1 MIPWALWRR
10 SLVALGLAARSLSR
24 HPLRAAL
31 TAGGILV
38 GVLSVT
44 TVMTLGE
51 GAERAIES
59 QLQNLGENLL
69 TIQPRDT
76 QASGARQQEVV
87 SLSELDGQAL
97 AKEIAEIVR
106 VAPVVEGASRLR
118 THDRNS
124 SAKLVGTT
132 LDYFAAR
139 NYEVADGA
147 LWDEA
152 AERAGSRVVLLGPT
166 IAEQLFGSRSV
177 VGEFVRIGRHAYRV
191 VGVLAEKGQTPFG
204 MDQDSIAVLPL
215 RTMRAKVSPGRPFEV
230 SQLLVKLGAG
240 ADGAQAERRMTALL
254 RQRHH
259 LDTDQGDDFS
269 IRDSARF
276 AEAQRGI
283 LLVMRTLLL
292 CIAGISLVIGGIGVT
307 NIMLVSVTERSRE
320 IGTRLAIGARASD
333 IMGQFLFEAVF
344 LCVLGGILGA
354 LGSTLLIPPLESYFG
369 WDLRLSLR
377 ALAVATAVST
387 TLGVTFGLLPAR
399 RAAQLDPM
407 EALRRE

>member
-1 MIPWALWRR
+1 MIPLVLWRR
-10 SLVALGLAARSLSR
+10 SLVAVGLAARSLAR
-24 HPLRAAL
+24 HPLRAGL

-76 QASGARQQEVV
+76 QSSGARQQEVV
-87 SLSELDGQAL
+87 SLSDLDGEAL
-97 AKEIAEIVR
+97 AKEVGEIVR

-118 THDRNS
+118 TEARNT

-139 NYEVADGA
+139 NYDVADGA
-147 LWDEA
+147 LWDAA
-152 AERAGSRVVLLGPT
+152 AERAGARVLLLGPT
-166 IAEQLFGSRSV
+166 IAEQLFGSHSV

-204 MDQDSIAVLPL
+204 MDQDSIAILPL
-215 RTMRAKVSPGRPFEV
+215 RTMRAKVSPGRPGEV
-230 SQLLVKLGAG
+230 SQLLIKLGDG

-344 LCVLGGILGA
+344 LCALGGLLGA
-354 LGSTLLIPPLESYFG
+354 LCSTLLIPPLESYFG
-369 WDLRLSLR
+369 WELRLSLR
-377 ALAVATAVST
+377 ALAVAMAVST

>member
-1 MIPWALWRR
+1 MTSSALWRR
-10 SLVALGLAARSLSR
+10 SLVALGLAVWSLAR

-51 GAERAIES
+51 GAERSIES

-69 TIQPRDT
+69 TIVPRES
-76 QASGARQQEVV
+76 QASGARQTETVT
-87 SLSELDGQAL
+87 LSELDGQAL
-97 AKEIAEIVR
+97 KSEVAEVSR
-106 VAPVVEGASRLR
+106 VAPVVDGASRVR
-118 THDRNS
+118 TQARNTS
-124 SAKLVGTT
+124 TKLVGTT

-139 NYEVADGA
+139 NYEVSEGA

-152 AERAGSRVVLLGPT
+152 SERAGARVVLLGPT
-166 IAEQLFGSRSV
+166 TAEQLFGSRSS
-177 VGEFVRIGRHAYRV
+177 VGEFVRIGRHSYRV
-191 VGVLAEKGQTPFG
+191 LGVLAEKGQTPFG
-204 MDQDSIAVLPL
+204 MDQDSIAILPL
-215 RTMRAKVSPGRPFEV
+215 RTMRAKVSPGRPGDV
-230 SQLLVKLGAG
+230 SQLLVQVAKG
-240 ADGAQAERRMTALL
+240 ADATLANRSMTTLL

-269 IRDSARF
+269 IRDSARI
-276 AEAQRGI
+276 AEAQRAI
-283 LLVMRTLLL
+283 LLVMRSLLL
-292 CIAGISLVIGGIGVT
+292 SIAGISLVIGGIGVT

-333 IMGQFLFEAVF
+333 IMGQFLFEAVL
-344 LCVLGGILGA
+344 LCVLGGITGA
-354 LGSTLLIPPLESYFG
+354 LCSLLLIPPLEDYFG
-369 WDLRLSLR
+369 WELRLSLR
-377 ALAVATAVST
+377 ALLVATTVST

-399 RAAQLDPM
+399 RAAQLDPI